1 MLAQCGQ
8 PLIEHGDELAVEER
22 KAETAVALATAKLS
36 FNVDPVAVAKP
47 ALESNGLA
55 GQQESAKALS
65 FAHWAMVESFR
76 KKEFDPLSRKL
87 SVKLAFL

>member
-1 MLAQCGQ
+1 M
-8 PLIEHGDELAVEER
+8 
-22 KAETAVALATAKLS
+22 
-36 FNVDPVAVAKP
+36 AKP
-47 ALESNGLA
+47 ALKSNGLA